1 MEKNNI
7 GELIMDH
14 YEKYLGEFEDC
25 LIFKGDE
32 NAPSI
37 QLLQFDN
44 VFKDCK
50 TYATIGLSKY
60 ADIIK
65 DVYEVV
71 MIVDDAME
79 ESATILANVLFY
91 IINNNVEL
99 NSGTYIEGIKNI
111 NEEFGI
117 KRNKNAV
124 YFTETYAFPDEFST
138 INEEVKMCLAFFISE
153 EECDYIKKFG
163 CDKFEDYLEDN
174 NVDIMNINRQ

>member
-32 NAPSI
+32 NSSSI
-37 QLLQFDN
+37 QLLQYDN

-71 MIVDDAME
+71 MVVDDAME
-79 ESATILANVLFY
+79 ECATILANALFY
-91 IINNNVEL
+91 IINNNVKL
-99 NSGTYIEGIKNI
+99 NRGTYIEGIKNI

-117 KRNKNAV
+117 KHNKTAV

-153 EECDYIKKFG
+153 EECDYIRKFG